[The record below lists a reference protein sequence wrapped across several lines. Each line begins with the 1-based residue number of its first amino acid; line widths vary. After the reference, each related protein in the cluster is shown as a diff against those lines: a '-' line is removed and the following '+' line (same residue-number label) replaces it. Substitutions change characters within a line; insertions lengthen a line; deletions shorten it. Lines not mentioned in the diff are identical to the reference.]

1 MKFTCQR
8 RILKGSG
15 GPPRNLTTMTLS
27 TSIATKNLDQ
37 LQIIMT
43 SLKNH
48 RSFQTQLV
56 IESIVASEQKRIERE
71 RAGWKLA
78 GAALGL
84 LLGAGDGLDFGDLF
98 TAFTFGNIANM
109 AHSKFSEKD
118 IQFLKEINSYWMIAD
133 GSPIDII
140 RRLGAPK
147 KRVLI
152 FADDQALAFTHHVGP
167 RGEFLVPLSIAGE
180 ACPGFTNYQSREVVE
195 RTFDRQDVQI
205 LESQLYPTL
214 EGALQVDS
222 SRKLRDEVAAQKA
235 PELVDV
241 AVANGYELI
250 DLEIGGNKILAFRT
264 QVPLHSDF

>member
-1 MKFTCQR
+1 MLMANFK
-8 RILKGSG
+8 
-15 GPPRNLTTMTLS
+15 
-27 TSIATKNLDQ
+27 DY
-37 LQIIMT
+37 
-43 SLKNH
+43 

-56 IESIVASEQKRIERE
+56 IESIVAKEQKRIESE

-78 GAALGL
+78 GAAVGL

-98 TAFTFGNIANM
+98 TAFTFGNIANI

-118 IQFLKEINSYWMIAD
+118 IQFLKEIKSYWMIAD

-147 KRVLI
+147 KRVLF

-167 RGEFLVPLSIAGE
+167 RGEFLVPLSVAGE
-180 ACPGFTNYQSREVVE
+180 ACPGFTNHHSREVVE
-195 RTFDRQDVQI
+195 RTFDGQDVQI

-222 SRKLRDEVAAQKA
+222 SRRLRDEVAAQRA

-241 AVANGYELI
+241 AVANGYEPI
-250 DLEIGGNKILAFRT
+250 DLEIGGEKVLAFRT

>member
-1 MKFTCQR
+1 M
-8 RILKGSG
+8 L
-15 GPPRNLTTMTLS
+15 MTNF
-27 TSIATKNLDQ
+27 KDY
-37 LQIIMT
+37 
-43 SLKNH
+43 

-56 IESIVASEQKRIERE
+56 IESIVAKEQKRIESE

-78 GAALGL
+78 GAAVGL

-98 TAFTFGNIANM
+98 TAFSFSNIANI

-118 IQFLKEINSYWMIAD
+118 IQFLKEIKSYWMIAD

-152 FADDQALAFTHHVGP
+152 FVDDQALAFTHHVGP
-167 RGEFLVPLSIAGE
+167 RGEFLVPLSVAGE
-180 ACPGFTNYQSREVVE
+180 ACPGFTNHQSREVVE
-195 RTFDRQDVQI
+195 RTFDGQDVQI

-222 SRKLRDEVAAQKA
+222 SRRLRHEVAAQRA
-235 PELVDV
+235 PELADV
-241 AVANGYELI
+241 AVANGYEPMN
-250 DLEIGGNKILAFRT
+250 LEIGAENVLAFRT

>member
-1 MKFTCQR
+1 M
-8 RILKGSG
+8 L
-15 GPPRNLTTMTLS
+15 MTNF
-27 TSIATKNLDQ
+27 KDY
-37 LQIIMT
+37 
-43 SLKNH
+43 

-56 IESIVASEQKRIERE
+56 IESIVAKEQKRIESE

-78 GAALGL
+78 GAAVGL

-118 IQFLKEINSYWMIAD
+118 IQFLKEIKSYWMIAD

-167 RGEFLVPLSIAGE
+167 RGEFLVPLSVAGE
-180 ACPGFTNYQSREVVE
+180 ACPGFTNHQSREV
-195 RTFDRQDVQI
+195 
-205 LESQLYPTL
+205 
-214 EGALQVDS
+214 ALQVDS
-222 SRKLRDEVAAQKA
+222 SRRLRDEVAAQKA

-241 AVANGYELI
+241 AGANGYEPI
-250 DLEIGGNKILAFRT
+250 DLEIGGEKVLGFRT

>member
-1 MKFTCQR
+1 M
-8 RILKGSG
+8 L
-15 GPPRNLTTMTLS
+15 MTDF
-27 TSIATKNLDQ
+27 KDY
-37 LQIIMT
+37 
-43 SLKNH
+43 

-56 IESIVASEQKRIERE
+56 IESIVAKEQKRIESE

-78 GAALGL
+78 GAAVGL
-84 LLGAGDGLDFGDLF
+84 LLGAGDGLDFGDFF
-98 TAFTFGNIANM
+98 TAFTFGNIANL

-118 IQFLKEINSYWMIAD
+118 IQFLKEIKSYWMIAD

-152 FADDQALAFTHHVGP
+152 FANDQPLAFTHHVGP
-167 RGEFLVPLSIAGE
+167 RGEFLVPLSVAGE
-180 ACPGFTNYQSREVVE
+180 ACPGFTNHQSREVVE
-195 RTFDRQDVQI
+195 RTFDDQDVRI

-222 SRKLRDEVAAQKA
+222 SRRLRDEVAAQTA
-235 PELVDV
+235 PGLVDA
-241 AVANGYELI
+241 AVANGYEPI
-250 DLEIGGNKILAFRT
+250 NFEIGGENVLAFRT